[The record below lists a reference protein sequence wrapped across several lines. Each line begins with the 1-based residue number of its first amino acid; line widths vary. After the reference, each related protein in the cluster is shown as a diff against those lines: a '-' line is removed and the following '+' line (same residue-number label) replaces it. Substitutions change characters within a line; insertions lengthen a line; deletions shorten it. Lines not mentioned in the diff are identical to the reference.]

1 MYHLL
6 ILNVARES
14 WFQTSTCSLIVFN
27 SFFVLYLMCCFGNNP
42 LYMDF
47 TPTKI
52 LFCFVLYSLHGA
64 YNVYCQ
70 TKTCCRAWHN
80 PYCCL
85 HLTWNPE
92 SLSWPSICV
101 QGVKGFDT
109 IHIVV
114 YTLHETLNLFPDPPS
129 VYKVLKGLTQPILLF
144 IPYME
149 HRNPLHWSPVSIQ
162 GVEGFEIIHTA
173 ILISSFC
180 LSCATIFWHG
190 LWPHVFIHLPHRLQL
205 LCNIF

>member
-6 ILNVARES
+6 ILNVAREA

-27 SFFVLYLMCCFGNNP
+27 SFFVLYLMCCVGNNP

-47 TPTKI
+47 TPIKI

-80 PYCCL
+80 PYYCL

-109 IHIVV
+109 IHTVV
-114 YTLHETLNLFPDPPS
+114 YTLHGAQES
-129 VYKVLKGLTQPILLF
+129 
-144 IPYME
+144 
-149 HRNPLHWSPVSIQ
+149 LHWPPVSIQ
-162 GVEGFEIIHTA
+162 GVEGFDTTHPAVYTLHGAQEPPT
-173 ILISSFC
+173 LIPCQYTRCWRVWNNPYCYFNK
-180 LSCATIFWHG
+180 
-190 LWPHVFIHLPHRLQL
+190 QL
-205 LCNIF
+205 LFKLCYYFLTWPLTSSIYSSATQTTTIM

>member
-6 ILNVARES
+6 ILNVAREA

-109 IHIVV
+109 IHTVA

-129 VYKVLKGLTQPILLF
+129 VYKVLKGLTQSILLF
-144 IPYME
+144 TPYMK
-149 HRNPLHWSPVSIQ
+149 PWISFLTLH
-162 GVEGFEIIHTA
+162 
-173 ILISSFC
+173 
-180 LSCATIFWHG
+180 
-190 LWPHVFIHLPHRLQL
+190 
-205 LCNIF
+205 LCTRC

>member
-6 ILNVARES
+6 ILNVAREA

-101 QGVKGFDT
+101 QGVEGFDT
-109 IHIVV
+109 THPAV
-114 YTLHETLNLFPDPPS
+114 YTLHGAQEPPTLIPCQYTRCWRVWNNPYCYFN
-129 VYKVLKGLTQPILLF
+129 KQLLF
-144 IPYME
+144 KLCYYFLT
-149 HRNPLHWSPVSIQ
+149 RPLTSCIY
-162 GVEGFEIIHTA
+162 
-173 ILISSFC
+173 SS
-180 LSCATIFWHG
+180 ATQTTTIM
-190 LWPHVFIHLPHRLQL
+190 
-205 LCNIF
+205 